1 MKISTKLMAGFGLLF
16 ILMFVLAGIGTTR
29 ISSIDESLDSAFV
42 NRFNKT
48 RLAYTARSDVNSIA
62 KYMASLLLN
71 SDPNQPGAKE
81 NLAKTNTYKEK
92 LKEGVAAL
100 QKSADSDVE
109 KQLTYETVKS
119 TENFMSYLNQAIELY
134 ENGKV
139 VEANKLRTDIG
150 VSYQDQVTESVD
162 HLTQYLDDNVQKGIN
177 EFKASNSKTLLLTIL
192 LTVAA
197 LVIGLGIMY
206 WIMRSLSRGL
216 ALLTGMIK
224 GFGNGRF
231 DPGYRVEVTTTDEFG
246 KVADVFNTMADD
258 LEELMHNERTFNK
271 QNEDQAWLKS
281 NVANMSMLLQ
291 DQTNMH
297 DLTNRF
303 ISEAS
308 RMIGAT
314 FGAVYLLEREG
325 MRTRLVLS
333 SAYAFDKDPA
343 DNLLPEFALG
353 QGLVGQAAAD
363 GRRIM
368 VQDEVDTYLTIQ
380 SSFGQLDAKY
390 LVVEPVV
397 SEEEVGAV
405 VEFAGLKMLSENE
418 LDLLEQLT
426 ENLAVSIGRIRSRE
440 RVEELLRMSQA
451 LTEELQS
458 QSEELISQQEELRT
472 SNEKLE
478 EQTKA
483 LKASEELLQSQ
494 QEELEQN
501 NEELLRKTKQLQT
514 QVQETELANRQIEEA
529 KEALEKQAFELAMA
543 SKYKSEFLANMS
555 HELRTPLNS
564 MLILSQM
571 LAENKDSNLYD
582 KQVEYA
588 ETIHSSGSDLLK
600 LINDVLDLSKVEAGK
615 VEVQAEYVLVPDIM
629 ETIQRSFEQVARK
642 KALGFEITIDGGVP
656 RMLYTDS
663 MRLEQILRNLLSN
676 AFKFTSQGSVLLHV
690 YPVQEGEPQIAFS
703 VKDTG
708 IGIAEEKQQ
717 IIFEAFQQA
726 DGTTSRQFGGTGLGL
741 SISKQLASLLGGTIE
756 ICSREGEG
764 STFTLFI
771 PHRKYSERVGGS
783 AEAAAAGQEQQALP
797 LPDAPAVPQL
807 PAPAP
812 VPVKPAPKAA
822 QREVEDD
829 RGSITENDKV
839 LLIVEDDVHFMNV
852 LVDMARSR
860 GFKALV
866 AMQGDI
872 GLQMAK
878 EYKPDGIILDIQ
890 LPIVDG
896 WSILVQLKN
905 NAETRHIPVHVMS
918 VVDEVHQ
925 GLSMGAIAY
934 MRKPSSK
941 DVLEQAFIEL
951 EGFIDQNLRKLLLVE
966 DDPVQMN
973 NLIELIRHDD
983 VLIEVATTADEAIVK
998 LRERHFDCMVLDI
1011 GLADHS
1017 AFDLLERIKAEEE
1030 LRRLPIV
1037 IYTEK
1042 EYDKKDE
1049 MRLKKYAE
1057 SIIIKNVKSPER
1069 LLDET
1074 ALFLHRVEETLPE
1087 EKKRILQRLHSSE
1100 AVFAGKKVLLVDD
1113 DIRNVFALSNLLEGY
1128 NMKVLF
1134 AETGRQALSIL
1145 EKEPDLDLVLMDIM
1159 MPEMDGYEAM
1169 KEIRSMP
1176 QFDNLPIIALTAKAM
1191 RDDREKCIRAG
1202 ASDYITK
1209 PINNDQLMSLIRV
1222 WLFK

>member
-16 ILMFVLAGIGTTR
+16 VLMFVLAGIGTTR

-48 RLAYTARSDVNSIA
+48 RMAYTARSDVNTIA
-62 KYMASLLLN
+62 KYMANLLLN
-71 SDPNQPGAKE
+71 TDPNHVGAKE
-81 NLAKTNTYKEK
+81 NLAKANTYKEK
-92 LKEGVAAL
+92 LKEGVTAL

-119 TENFMSYLNQAIELY
+119 TENFMSYLNQAMELY
-134 ENGKV
+134 ENGKI

-150 VSYQDQVTESVD
+150 VTYQDQVTDSVD

-177 EFKASNSKTLLLTIL
+177 EFKASNSKTLLMTIM

-333 SAYAFDKDPA
+333 SAYAFDKDPE

-368 VQDEVDTYLTIQ
+368 VQDEVDKYLTIQ

-397 SEEEVGAV
+397 SEEEIGAV

-501 NEELLRKTKQLQT
+501 NEELLRKTKQLQI

-642 KALGFEITIDGGVP
+642 KALGFEITIDSGVP

-676 AFKFTSQGSVLLHV
+676 AFKFTSQGSVHLHV
-690 YPVQEGEPQIAFS
+690 YPVKEGEPQIAFS

-783 AEAAAAGQEQQALP
+783 AEAAAAGQEQHALP
-797 LPDAPAVPQL
+797 LPGAPEVPQL

-812 VPVKPAPKAA
+812 VPVKPAPKSA

-829 RGSITENDKV
+829 RSSITENDKV

-983 VLIEVATTADEAIVK
+983 VLIEVARTADEAIVK
-998 LRERHFDCMVLDI
+998 LRELHFDCMVLDI
-1011 GLADHS
+1011 GLADQS

-1145 EKEPDLDLVLMDIM
+1145 EKETDLDLVLMDIM

-1176 QFDNLPIIALTAKAM
+1176 QFDHLPIIALTAKAM